1 MSELNMRSFLPH
13 DELSKKIW
21 EDDENIRPD
30 VQKALENI
38 ANEFL
43 NYLKID
49 VDVED
54 VTFTGSYANYNYT
67 PYSDID
73 LHIVIDFD
81 KLSSDEDLIEGFM
94 NAKKSYWN
102 DKYDITVNGIDVEI
116 YPQDSSE
123 EHVSSGIYS
132 IDQEKWIV
140 KPEKFQK
147 EPNLKSANKKF
158 QMLKREI
165 SSAIESEDLNN
176 VERLLKKLRDMRK
189 SALNKSGEMS
199 VENIAYK
206 MLRSEDLIQKLY
218 DLKFNLYG
226 DSISLWIIILLIE

>member
-21 EDDENIRPD
+21 EDNEIMRPD
-30 VQKALENI
+30 VRKALENI

-43 NYLKID
+43 DYLKID

-54 VTFTGSYANYNYT
+54 ITFTGSYANYNYT

-73 LHIVIDFD
+73 LHIVVDFD
-81 KLSSDEDLIEGFM
+81 KISSDEDLVEGFM

-102 DKYDITVNGIDVEI
+102 DRYDITVNGIEVEI

-123 EHVSSGIYS
+123 EHVSSGVYS

-165 SSAIESEDLNN
+165 SSAIESEDLKSI
-176 VERLLKKLRDMRK
+176 ERLLKKLRDMRK
-189 SALNKSGEMS
+189 SALKKSGEMS

-218 DLKFNLYG
+218 DSKFNLYG
-226 DSISLWIIILLIE
+226 DSISL

>member
-21 EDDENIRPD
+21 KDDENMRPD

-43 NYLKID
+43 DYLKID

-81 KLSSDEDLIEGFM
+81 KISNDEDLVEGFM

-102 DKYDITVNGIDVEI
+102 DRYDITVNGIEVEI

-123 EHVSSGIYS
+123 EHVSSGVYS

-165 SSAIESEDLNN
+165 SSAVESEDLKS
-176 VERLLKKLRDMRK
+176 VERLLKKLRNMRK

-218 DLKFNLYG
+218 NSKFSLYG
-226 DSISLWIIILLIE
+226 DSISL

>member
-1 MSELNMRSFLPH
+1 MSEINMRSFLPH
-13 DELSKKIW
+13 DKLSKKVW
-21 EDDENIRPD
+21 KDEEYMRPD

-43 NYLKID
+43 DYLNID

-54 VTFTGSYANYNYT
+54 ITFTGSYANYNYT

-81 KLSSDEDLIEGFM
+81 KVSSDEDLVDGFM

-102 DKYDITVNGIDVEI
+102 DRYDIKVNGIEVEI

-123 EHVSSGIYS
+123 EHVSSGVYS
-132 IDQEKWIV
+132 IEQEKWLV
-140 KPEKFQK
+140 RPEKFQK

-158 QMLKREI
+158 KMLEREI
-165 SSAIESEDLNN
+165 SSAIETNDLQS
-176 VERLLKKLRDMRK
+176 VERLIKKLRDMRK
-189 SALNKSGEMS
+189 SALSKSGEMS

-206 MLRSEDLIQKLY
+206 MLRSKNLIQKLY
-218 DLKFNLYG
+218 DKKFKLYG
-226 DSISLWIIILLIE
+226 DSISL

>member
-21 EDDENIRPD
+21 EDDENMRPD

-81 KLSSDEDLIEGFM
+81 KISSDEDLVEGFM

-102 DKYDITVNGIDVEI
+102 DRYDITVNDIEVEI

-132 IDQEKWIV
+132 IDQEKWII

-147 EPNLKSANKKF
+147 EPNLNSANKKF

-165 SSAIESEDLNN
+165 SSAIETEDLAS
-176 VERLLKKLRDMRK
+176 VERLIKKIRDMRK
-189 SALNKSGEMS
+189 SALSKSGEMS

-206 MLRSEDLIQKLY
+206 MLRSENLIQKMY

-226 DSISLWIIILLIE
+226 DSISL

>member
-1 MSELNMRSFLPH
+1 MSDLNMRSFLPH
-13 DELSKKIW
+13 DKLSKKIW
-21 EDDENIRPD
+21 EDDENMRPD
-30 VQKALENI
+30 VLRALENI

-49 VDVED
+49 VDVD
-54 VTFTGSYANYNYT
+54 DITFTGSYANYNYT

-73 LHIVIDFD
+73 LHIVIDFN
-81 KLSSDEDLIEGFM
+81 KVSSDEDLVEGFM

-102 DKYDITVNGIDVEI
+102 DRYDIKVNDIEVEI

-123 EHVSSGIYS
+123 DHISSGIYS
-132 IDQEKWIV
+132 IDKEKWLIR
-140 KPEKFQK
+140 PEKFQK

-165 SSAIESEDLNN
+165 SSAIESEDLKSI
-176 VERLLKKLRDMRK
+176 ERLLKKIRDMRK
-189 SALNKSGEMS
+189 SALSKSGEMS

-206 MLRSEDLIQKLY
+206 MLRSEDLIQKMY

-226 DSISLWIIILLIE
+226 DSISL

>member
-21 EDDENIRPD
+21 EDDENMRPD

-43 NYLKID
+43 DYLKID

-81 KLSSDEDLIEGFM
+81 KISNDEDLVEGFM

-102 DKYDITVNGIDVEI
+102 DRYDITVNGIEVEI

-123 EHVSSGIYS
+123 EHVSSGVYS

-165 SSAIESEDLNN
+165 SSAVESEDLKS
-176 VERLLKKLRDMRK
+176 VERLLKKLRNMRK

-218 DLKFNLYG
+218 NSKFSLYG
-226 DSISLWIIILLIE
+226 DSISL

>member
-21 EDDENIRPD
+21 EDNEIMRPD
-30 VQKALENI
+30 VRKALENI

-43 NYLKID
+43 DYLKID

-54 VTFTGSYANYNYT
+54 ITFTGSYANYNYT

-73 LHIVIDFD
+73 LHIVVDFD
-81 KLSSDEDLIEGFM
+81 KISSDEDLVEGFM

-102 DKYDITVNGIDVEI
+102 DRYDITVNGIEVEI

-123 EHVSSGIYS
+123 EHVSSGVYS

-165 SSAIESEDLNN
+165 SSAIESEDLKSI
-176 VERLLKKLRDMRK
+176 ERLIKKLRDMRK
-189 SALNKSGEMS
+189 SALKKSGEMS

-218 DLKFNLYG
+218 DSKFNLYG
-226 DSISLWIIILLIE
+226 DSISLWLLI

>member
-21 EDDENIRPD
+21 EDDENMRPD

-43 NYLKID
+43 DYLKID

-81 KLSSDEDLIEGFM
+81 KISNDEDLVEGFM

-102 DKYDITVNGIDVEI
+102 DRYDITVNGIEVEI

-123 EHVSSGIYS
+123 EHVSSGVYS

-165 SSAIESEDLNN
+165 SSAVESEDLKS
-176 VERLLKKLRDMRK
+176 VERLLKKLRNMRK

-218 DLKFNLYG
+218 DSKFSLYG
-226 DSISLWIIILLIE
+226 DSISL

>member
-21 EDDENIRPD
+21 EDDENMRPD

-49 VDVED
+49 IDVED
-54 VTFTGSYANYNYT
+54 ITFTGSYANYNYT

-81 KLSSDEDLIEGFM
+81 KLSSDEDLVEGFM

-102 DKYDITVNGIDVEI
+102 DRYDITVNGIDVEI

-132 IDQEKWIV
+132 IDQERWIV

-165 SSAIESEDLNN
+165 SSAIESKDLKN

-206 MLRSEDLIQKLY
+206 MLRSEDLIQKMY

-226 DSISLWIIILLIE
+226 DSISL

>member
-1 MSELNMRSFLPH
+1 MSDLNMRSFLPH
-13 DELSKKIW
+13 DKLSKKIW
-21 EDDENIRPD
+21 EDDENMRPD

-49 VDVED
+49 VDVDD

-73 LHIVIDFD
+73 LHIVIDFN
-81 KLSSDEDLIEGFM
+81 KVSSNEDLVEGFM

-102 DKYDITVNGIDVEI
+102 DRYNIKVNDIEVEI
-116 YPQDSSE
+116 YPQDSAE
-123 EHVSSGIYS
+123 DHISSGVYS
-132 IDQEKWIV
+132 IDKEKWLIR
-140 KPEKFQK
+140 PEKFQK

-165 SSAIESEDLNN
+165 SSAIESEDLESI
-176 VERLLKKLRDMRK
+176 ERLLKKIRAMRK
-189 SALNKSGEMS
+189 SALSKSGEMS

-206 MLRSEDLIQKLY
+206 MLRSEDLIQKMY
-218 DLKFNLYG
+218 NLKFNLYG
-226 DSISLWIIILLIE
+226 DSISLWIILLIR

>member
-21 EDDENIRPD
+21 EDDENMRPD

-43 NYLKID
+43 DYLKID

-81 KLSSDEDLIEGFM
+81 KISNDEDLVEGFM

-102 DKYDITVNGIDVEI
+102 DRYDITVNGIEVEI

-123 EHVSSGIYS
+123 EHVSSGVYS

-165 SSAIESEDLNN
+165 SSAIESEDLKS
-176 VERLLKKLRDMRK
+176 VERLLKKLRNMRK

-218 DLKFNLYG
+218 NSKFSLYG
-226 DSISLWIIILLIE
+226 DSISL

>member
-21 EDDENIRPD
+21 EDNEIMRPD
-30 VQKALENI
+30 VRKALENI

-43 NYLKID
+43 DYLKID

-54 VTFTGSYANYNYT
+54 ITFTGSYANYNYT

-73 LHIVIDFD
+73 LHIVVDFD
-81 KLSSDEDLIEGFM
+81 KISSDEDLVEGFM

-102 DKYDITVNGIDVEI
+102 DRYDITVNGIEVEI

-123 EHVSSGIYS
+123 EHVSSGVYS

-165 SSAIESEDLNN
+165 SSAIESEDLKSI
-176 VERLLKKLRDMRK
+176 ERLIKKLRDMRK
-189 SALNKSGEMS
+189 SALKKSGEMS

-218 DLKFNLYG
+218 DSKFNLYG
-226 DSISLWIIILLIE
+226 DSISL

>member
-81 KLSSDEDLIEGFM
+81 KLSSDEDLVEGFM

-102 DKYDITVNGIDVEI
+102 DRYDITVNGIDVEI

-226 DSISLWIIILLIE
+226 DSISL

>member
-21 EDDENIRPD
+21 KDDENMRPD

-43 NYLKID
+43 DYLKID

-81 KLSSDEDLIEGFM
+81 KISNDEDLVEGFM

-102 DKYDITVNGIDVEI
+102 DRYDITVNGIEVEI

-123 EHVSSGIYS
+123 EHVSSGVYS

-165 SSAIESEDLNN
+165 SSAVESEDLKS
-176 VERLLKKLRDMRK
+176 VERLLKKLRNMRK

-218 DLKFNLYG
+218 DSKFSLYG
-226 DSISLWIIILLIE
+226 DSISL

>member
-1 MSELNMRSFLPH
+1 MSEFNMRSFLPH
-13 DELSKKIW
+13 NELSKKIW
-21 EDDENIRPD
+21 EDDEIMRPD
-30 VQKALENI
+30 VQEALENI

-43 NYLKID
+43 DYLKID

-54 VTFTGSYANYNYT
+54 ITFTGSYANYNYT

-73 LHIVIDFD
+73 LHIVVDFD
-81 KLSSDEDLIEGFM
+81 KISSDEDLVEGFM

-102 DKYDITVNGIDVEI
+102 DRYDITVNGIEVEI
-116 YPQDSSE
+116 YPQDASE
-123 EHVSSGIYS
+123 EHVSSGVYS
-132 IDQEKWIV
+132 IDQERWIV

-165 SSAIESEDLNN
+165 SSAIESEDLKSI
-176 VERLLKKLRDMRK
+176 ERLIKKLRDMRK
-189 SALNKSGEMS
+189 SALKKSGEMS

-218 DLKFNLYG
+218 DSKFNLYG
-226 DSISLWIIILLIE
+226 DSISL

>member
-30 VQKALENI
+30 VQKTLENI

-73 LHIVIDFD
+73 LHIVIDFN
-81 KLSSDEDLIEGFM
+81 KISSNEDLVDGFM

-102 DKYDITVNGIDVEI
+102 DRYDITVNGIEVEI

-123 EHVSSGIYS
+123 EHVSSGVYS
-132 IDQEKWIV
+132 IDQEKWII

-147 EPNLKSANKKF
+147 EPNLNSANKKF

-165 SSAIESEDLNN
+165 SSAIESEDIKS
-176 VERLLKKLRDMRK
+176 VERLIKKIRDMRK
-189 SALNKSGEMS
+189 SALSKSGEMS

-226 DSISLWIIILLIE
+226 DSISL

>member
-21 EDDENIRPD
+21 KDDENMRPD

-43 NYLKID
+43 DYLKID

-81 KLSSDEDLIEGFM
+81 KISNDEDLVEGFM

-102 DKYDITVNGIDVEI
+102 DRYDITVNGIEVEI

-123 EHVSSGIYS
+123 EHVSSGVYS

-165 SSAIESEDLNN
+165 SSAIESEDLKS
-176 VERLLKKLRDMRK
+176 VERLLKKLRNMRK

-218 DLKFNLYG
+218 DSKFSLYG
-226 DSISLWIIILLIE
+226 DSISL

>member
-21 EDDENIRPD
+21 EDNEIMRPD
-30 VQKALENI
+30 VRKALENI

-43 NYLKID
+43 DYLKID

-54 VTFTGSYANYNYT
+54 ITFTGSYANYNYT

-73 LHIVIDFD
+73 LHIVVDFD
-81 KLSSDEDLIEGFM
+81 KISSDEDLVEGFM

-102 DKYDITVNGIDVEI
+102 DRYDITVNGIEVEI

-123 EHVSSGIYS
+123 EHVSSGVYS

-165 SSAIESEDLNN
+165 SSAIESEDLKSI
-176 VERLLKKLRDMRK
+176 ERLLKKLRDMRK
-189 SALNKSGEMS
+189 SALKKSKIC
-199 VENIAYK
+199 V
-206 MLRSEDLIQKLY
+206 KLA
-218 DLKFNLYG
+218 
-226 DSISLWIIILLIE
+226 

>member
-21 EDDENIRPD
+21 EDDENMRPD
-30 VQKALENI
+30 VLKALENI

-43 NYLKID
+43 DYLKID

-81 KLSSDEDLIEGFM
+81 KISSDEDLVEGFM

-102 DKYDITVNGIDVEI
+102 DRYDITVNGIEVEI

-123 EHVSSGIYS
+123 EHVSSGVYS

-165 SSAIESEDLNN
+165 SSAIESEDLKSI
-176 VERLLKKLRDMRK
+176 ERLIKKLRDMRK

-206 MLRSEDLIQKLY
+206 MLRSENLIQKLY
-218 DLKFNLYG
+218 DSKFNLYG
-226 DSISLWIIILLIE
+226 DSISLWLII

>member
-1 MSELNMRSFLPH
+1 MSEFNMRSFLPH
-13 DELSKKIW
+13 NELSKKIW
-21 EDDENIRPD
+21 EDDEIMRPD
-30 VQKALENI
+30 VQEALENI

-43 NYLKID
+43 DYLKID

-54 VTFTGSYANYNYT
+54 ITFTGSYANYNYT

-81 KLSSDEDLIEGFM
+81 KVSNNEDLVEGFM

-102 DKYDITVNGIDVEI
+102 DRYDITVNGIEVEI

-123 EHVSSGIYS
+123 EHVSSGVYS

-165 SSAIESEDLNN
+165 SSAIESEDLKSI
-176 VERLLKKLRDMRK
+176 ERLLKKLRDMRK
-189 SALNKSGEMS
+189 SALKKSGEMS

-218 DLKFNLYG
+218 DSKFNLYG
-226 DSISLWIIILLIE
+226 DSISLWLIL

>member
-1 MSELNMRSFLPH
+1 MSEFNMRSFLPH
-13 DELSKKIW
+13 NELSKKIW
-21 EDDENIRPD
+21 EDNEIMRPD
-30 VQKALENI
+30 VRKALENI

-43 NYLKID
+43 DYLKID

-54 VTFTGSYANYNYT
+54 ITFTGSYANYNYT

-73 LHIVIDFD
+73 LHIVVDFD
-81 KLSSDEDLIEGFM
+81 KISSDEDLVEGFM

-102 DKYDITVNGIDVEI
+102 DRYDITVNGIEVEI

-123 EHVSSGIYS
+123 EHVSSGVYS

-165 SSAIESEDLNN
+165 SSAIESEDLKSI
-176 VERLLKKLRDMRK
+176 ERLLKKLRDMRK
-189 SALNKSGEMS
+189 SALKKSGEMS

-218 DLKFNLYG
+218 DSKFNLYG
-226 DSISLWIIILLIE
+226 DSISL

>member
-21 EDDENIRPD
+21 EDDENMRPD

-43 NYLKID
+43 DYLKID

-81 KLSSDEDLIEGFM
+81 KISNDEDLVEGFM

-102 DKYDITVNGIDVEI
+102 DRYDITVNGIEVEI

-123 EHVSSGIYS
+123 EHVSSGVYS

-165 SSAIESEDLNN
+165 SSAIESEDLKS
-176 VERLLKKLRDMRK
+176 VERLLKKLRNMRK

-218 DLKFNLYG
+218 DSKFSLYG
-226 DSISLWIIILLIE
+226 DSISL

>member
-21 EDDENIRPD
+21 EDDENMRPD

-49 VDVED
+49 IDVED
-54 VTFTGSYANYNYT
+54 ITFTGSYANYNYT

-81 KLSSDEDLIEGFM
+81 KLSSDEDLVEGFM

-102 DKYDITVNGIDVEI
+102 DRYDITVNGIDVEI

-123 EHVSSGIYS
+123 EHVSSGVYS
-132 IDQEKWIV
+132 IDQEKWII

-147 EPNLKSANKKF
+147 EPNLNSANKKF

-165 SSAIESEDLNN
+165 SSAIESEDIKS
-176 VERLLKKLRDMRK
+176 VERLIKKIRDMRK
-189 SALNKSGEMS
+189 SALSKSGEMS

-226 DSISLWIIILLIE
+226 DSISL

>member
-21 EDDENIRPD
+21 EDDENMRPD

-49 VDVED
+49 IDVED

-81 KLSSDEDLIEGFM
+81 KISSDEDLVEGFM

-123 EHVSSGIYS
+123 EHISTGIYS

-165 SSAIESEDLNN
+165 SSAIESEDLKN

-206 MLRSEDLIQKLY
+206 MLRSENLIQKLY

-226 DSISLWIIILLIE
+226 DSISL

>member
-21 EDDENIRPD
+21 EDDENMRPD

-81 KLSSDEDLIEGFM
+81 KLSSDEDLVEGFM

-102 DKYDITVNGIDVEI
+102 DRYDIAVNGIDVEI

-123 EHVSSGIYS
+123 EHISSGVYS

-165 SSAIESEDLNN
+165 SSAIESEDLKN

-226 DSISLWIIILLIE
+226 DSISL

>member
-21 EDDENIRPD
+21 EDDENMRPD

-49 VDVED
+49 IDVED
-54 VTFTGSYANYNYT
+54 ITFTGSYANYNYT

-81 KLSSDEDLIEGFM
+81 KLSSDEDLVEGFM

-102 DKYDITVNGIDVEI
+102 DRYDITVNGIDVEI

-165 SSAIESEDLNN
+165 SSAIESEDLKN

-218 DLKFNLYG
+218 DSKFNLYG
-226 DSISLWIIILLIE
+226 DSISL